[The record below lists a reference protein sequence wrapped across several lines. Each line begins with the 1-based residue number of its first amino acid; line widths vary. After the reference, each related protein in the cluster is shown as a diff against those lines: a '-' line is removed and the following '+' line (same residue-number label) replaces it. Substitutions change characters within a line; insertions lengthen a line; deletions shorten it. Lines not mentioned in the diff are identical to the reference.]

1 MYWSDRDDAPAPAA
15 ALSGTMEADLAVIGG
30 GFTGLWAA
38 LQALEDQPGM
48 RVAVLEAEQCGFGA
62 SSRNG
67 GFCDSSLTHGLA
79 NGLSHWPAEIE
90 TLVRLGRENL
100 AGLAASLKQHG
111 VDADFRLCPEI
122 GVATE
127 PWHWEGLEEDIEVY
141 RAFGE
146 DVELLDADQMRARVH
161 SPTYLGGMIR
171 RNDVALVDPARLVW
185 GLRSAV
191 EVLGGGVFDHS
202 PVLSVNRVGS
212 RLSIRTPNGRVLADR
227 AVMATNAYPGPVRR
241 PRRYTIPVYDHVLM
255 TEPLSAEQMAS
266 VGWAEREGLG
276 DVSNQFHYYRLSA
289 DNRILW
295 GGYDATYHFNNG
307 VDARHDQS
315 KTTHLRLA
323 EHFFQTFPQ
332 LEGLSFSHRW
342 GGPIGTT
349 TRFTATWGTAC
360 RGRLAWVAG
369 YTGLGVGA
377 SRFGARVAL
386 DLVYGQSTGRTELEM
401 VRRHPVPFPPE
412 PARWASVQITRK
424 ALQRSDRR
432 SGKRGAWL
440 RLLDRFGVG
449 FDS

>member
-1 MYWSDRDDAPAPAA
+1 M
-15 ALSGTMEADLAVIGG
+15 
-30 GFTGLWAA
+30 
-38 LQALEDQPGM
+38 LES
-48 RVAVLEAEQCGFGA
+48 EQCGFGA

-79 NGLSHWPAEIE
+79 NGLSRWPDEIE

-100 AGLAASLKQHG
+100 AGLKSSLERHRI
-111 VDADFRLCPEI
+111 DADYRPCAEI
-122 GVATE
+122 EAAIE
-127 PWHWEGLEEDIEVY
+127 PWHLESL
-141 RAFGE
+141 AE
-146 DVELLDADQMRARVH
+146 DVADHQGLGDDVDLLDAEQMRARVD

-171 RNDVALVDPARLVW
+171 HNDVALVDPARLVW
-185 GLRSAV
+185 GLRSTIEGRGAAV
-191 EVLGGGVFDHS
+191 YEHS
-202 PVLSVNRVGS
+202 PARAIKRQNNRID
-212 RLSIRTPNGRVLADR
+212 IRTPGGRVRADH

-266 VGWAEREGLG
+266 VGWAEREGMG
-276 DVSNQFHYYRLSA
+276 DISNMFHYYRLTA
-289 DNRILW
+289 DDRILW

-307 VDARHDQS
+307 VGAPHDQS
-315 KTTHLRLA
+315 EKTHPRLA

-349 TRFTATWGTAC
+349 TRFTATWGTSL
-360 RGRLAWVAG
+360 GGQLAWVAG

-386 DLVYGQSTGRTELEM
+386 DLVYGRQTERTELKM
-401 VRRHPVPFPPE
+401 VRKHPVPFPPE
-412 PARWASVQITRK
+412 PARWIGVQMTRK
-424 ALQRSDRR
+424 AIQRSDRR
-432 SGKRGAWL
+432 GGKRGAWL
-440 RLLDRFGVG
+440 NLLDRFGVG

>member
-1 MYWSDRDDAPAPAA
+1 MFWSDRDDAPVATPPLA
-15 ALSGTMEADLAVIGG
+15 GTIEVDLAIIGG
-30 GFTGLWAA
+30 GFTGLWTA
-38 LQALEDQPGM
+38 LQALEDEPGL
-48 RVAVLEAEQCGFGA
+48 RVAVLEAEHCGFGA

-79 NGLSHWPAEIE
+79 NGLAHWPDEME
-90 TLVRLGRENL
+90 SLVRLGRENF
-100 AGLAASLKQHG
+100 AGLAATLERHSI
-111 VDADFRLCPEI
+111 DADFRLCPEI

-127 PWHWEGLEEDIEVY
+127 AWHLEGLGEDIEHY

-146 DVELLDADQMRARVH
+146 DVDLLDGHEMQARVH

-171 RNDVALVDPARLVW
+171 HNDVALVDPARLGW

-191 EVLGGGVFDHS
+191 ESSGGEVFDH
-202 PVLSVNRVGS
+202 
-212 RLSIRTPNGRVLADR
+212 TPATAITRRSNGIEIATPQGRVRASH

-241 PRRYTIPVYDHVLM
+241 PRRYTIPVYDHVLV

-266 VGWAEREGLG
+266 VGWAGREGLG
-276 DVSNQFHYYRLSA
+276 DVSNLFHYYRLTA
-289 DNRILW
+289 DDRILW

-315 KTTHLRLA
+315 NETHPRLA
-323 EHFFQTFPQ
+323 EHFFETFPQ

-349 TRFTATWGTAC
+349 TRFTATWGTAY

-386 DLVYGQSTGRTELEM
+386 DLVNGRTTEGTELKM
-401 VRRHPVPFPPE
+401 VRKPPVPFPPE
-412 PARWASVQITRK
+412 PVRWAGVQLTRT

-432 SGKRGAWL
+432 GGKRGAWL